1 MSACAA
7 RWSYAHRGRK
17 PDAGR
22 PRGSNWDTTKL
33 LAASGKLGACRP
45 LPLSGLTVAESES
58 TSGSE
63 SLGTRKIRH
72 VPPGPPVPGGILLP
86 PMGSMGHRPRLG
98 PQLLPRPSPRRNGDR
113 APKRAQNCA
122 QVGQSVHML
131 KMAKPLPKRMEIK
144 GQRRESL
151 NSPCSLPWQPS
162 RPWSSC
168 PSSRS
173 WPWPTLRTRLVRLVG
188 QSHRRPARP
197 TLTVHRGYAAP
208 RGTQC
213 GDLGACFDF
222 RADSR
227 SCSFSGAR
235 RRNGAPNQD
244 ARREWHRTSNQGA
257 HRRYGEADAGITPTR
272 SAVHASPTTPWPPQR
287 PPSRRT
293 AASLLPC
300 AAGAIRCALAGAS
313 CRHREAHSR
322 TTDASAACSRHDSC
336 TCSRHDGRHECA
348 TKSPRGGLEA
358 AGGGEQRQRKQGWC
372 ATRDSARSV
381 ERQ

>member
-1 MSACAA
+1 LGHYKAA
-7 RWSYAHRGRK
+7 RCQWQVRRVPPTATEW
-17 PDAGR
+17 PD
-22 PRGSNWDTTKL
+22 SD
-33 LAASGKLGACRP
+33 LAES
-45 LPLSGLTVAESES
+45 ESES
-58 TSGSE
+58 TSG

-98 PQLLPRPSPRRNGDR
+98 PPPKAAAAIA
-113 APKRAQNCA
+113 APKRGQSSEKGTELCSSGTIGAHAQNGETATETNGDKGAAARKPQQPLQSPMATFKTLVVLSILALLAVANA
-122 QVGQSVHML
+122 QNATRPTRGPITPPTRPPSTD
-131 KMAKPLPKRMEIK
+131 R
-144 GQRRESL
+144 
-151 NSPCSLPWQPS
+151 PS
-162 RPWSSC
+162 RV
-168 PSSRS
+168 RS
-173 WPWPTLRTRLVRLVG
+173 
-188 QSHRRPARP
+188 
-197 TLTVHRGYAAP
+197 P
-208 RGTQC
+208 RGAQC
-213 GDLGACFDF
+213 GGLGACFDF
-222 RADSR
+222 PRRCR

-272 SAVHASPTTPWPPQR
+272 SALVHTMHASPTTPWPPQR

-358 AGGGEQRQRKQGWC
+358 AGGGEQRQRKQRRC
-372 ATRDSARSV
+372 ATRDSARRV